1 MNTGTKP
8 KFRRQQTTSKE
19 CDDWKS
25 CQEWMLQLKTASSAK
40 IPSLD
45 KLRDEHDLYLYLKV
59 KFVKLE
65 IYSRCTIYI
74 YNLSLGWN

>member
-8 KFRRQQTTSKE
+8 KFRRQQTTSKD

-25 CQEWMLQLKTASSAK
+25 CQEWMLQLEKWKASSAK

-45 KLRDEHDLYLYLKV
+45 KLRDEHELYQYLKV
-59 KFVKLE
+59 KYVYL
-65 IYSRCTIYI
+65 
-74 YNLSLGWN
+74 